1 MKNIPRLVE
10 SDIRHLANSQ
20 SWSRGKSYYNSG
32 RIYNLVWREGTLTAE
47 VEGSSYEP
55 YIVEIGFNENKLVH
69 TYCTCPYDWGGDCK
83 HIVATLLQLIHKPES
98 IDQRPALD
106 ELLADLNRE
115 QLANVIAQLAESHPS
130 ILDDLDRIVPIELVS
145 GDPSSAP
152 ASSKVDTSLLQRQI
166 RAEVRGAVNYGN
178 DGWGYNSFYESDFSF
193 VLNPAIEQAK
203 AYLKAGDA
211 NSALVVLEAA
221 TEAWQDGLD
230 SLDEYILEHFY
241 DWGDDFTLTL
251 GETWAEVVL
260 SVDFSSE
267 ERVRWKGTL
276 EEFVMN
282 VFGGGSLEIAV
293 AAIEQGW
300 TYPPLVSAMNGN
312 MIEGD
317 VWVEEEEV
325 PYFADELAKIRLR
338 ILERRGQFKEY
349 LNLALA
355 EGQYQLYLQML
366 VKRKESDK
374 AVEKAME
381 YFVSPADIH
390 NLACVLLENDEIE
403 KAFALAK
410 YGLELEE
417 VRGKASLAA
426 WLRDEAIIHKKPDLV
441 LEAARR
447 ALAASVS
454 FANYQAVRQ
463 AAGEKWKTLK
473 DEMLA
478 MVAKSKSPYKKVDI
492 YLEEEMYKEVI
503 DAVEQA
509 TWFYDMDKVIEA
521 VKIEYP
527 DWAFK
532 QCRKRAE
539 RIMNAGDSKNYRT
552 ATEWLRK
559 GRDIFLFH
567 GRDDEWE
574 KYFSKVKE
582 THHRKYKLMPM
593 LRELEI

>member
-1 MKNIPRLVE
+1 MKNIPNLTE
-10 SDIRHLANSQ
+10 SDVRHLANAQ
-20 SWSRGKSYYNSG
+20 SWSRGKSYYKNGSV
-32 RIYNLVWREGTLTAE
+32 YNLVWRDGMLTAE

-55 YIVEIGFNENKLVH
+55 YVVELGFKEDELVR

-83 HIVATLLQLIHKPES
+83 HIVATLLHLIHESES

-106 ELLADLNRE
+106 ALLADLNRE
-115 QLANVIAQLAESHPS
+115 QLVNVIVHLAESHPS
-130 ILDDLDRIVPIELVS
+130 ILDDLDRIVPRELVN
-145 GDPSSAP
+145 GVPSSVP
-152 ASSKVDTSLLQRQI
+152 RLSEIDTSLLRRQI
-166 RAEVRGAVNYGN
+166 KAEVRGAVNYGN

-193 VLNPAIEQAK
+193 ALNPAIEQAK
-203 AYLKAGDA
+203 AYIEAGDA
-211 NSALVVLEAA
+211 SGALVVLEAA
-221 TEAWQDGLD
+221 TEAWQDGID
-230 SLDEYILEHFY
+230 SLDEYVIDYFY
-241 DWGDDFTLTL
+241 DWVDDFTVTL
-251 GETWAEVVL
+251 GETWAEAVL
-260 SVDFSSE
+260 SVDFSSD

-276 EEFVMN
+276 EEFVVR

-293 AAIEQGW
+293 TAIEQGW

-312 MIEGD
+312 RTERG
-317 VWVEEEEV
+317 VWVEEEEI

-338 ILERRGQFKEY
+338 ILEQRGQFEEY

-355 EGQYQLYLQML
+355 EEQHQLYLQML

-374 AVEKAME
+374 AFEKAME
-381 YFVSPADIH
+381 YFVFPADIH
-390 NLACVLLENDEIE
+390 NLACVLLEKDEIE
-403 KAFALAK
+403 KAFALAQH
-410 YGLELEE
+410 GLDLEE
-417 VRGKASLAA
+417 SQGKASLAA
-426 WLRDEAIIHKKPDLV
+426 WLRDEAILHKQPDLA
-441 LEAARR
+441 LKAARR

-473 DEMLA
+473 EEMLA
-478 MVAKSKSPYKKVDI
+478 VVAKSKALSEKVDI
-492 YLEEEMYKEVI
+492 YLDEEMYKEAI

-574 KYFSKVKE
+574 KYFSKVKK